1 MFFHIPISFPI
12 HSFLTSRKNNGI
24 IKENKMKYV
33 LTPEEVS
40 EFTGQTPAVIIATF
54 RYAPEVAH
62 FWAGSDL
69 RIISYDFLSFMEK
82 YADVKTISRLGQYIE
97 NSRTA

>member
-1 MFFHIPISFPI
+1 
-12 HSFLTSRKNNGI
+12 
-24 IKENKMKYV
+24 MKYV

-40 EFTGQTPAVIIATF
+40 EFTGQTPAVILATF
-54 RYAPEVAH
+54 RYSPEVAH

-69 RIISYDFLSFMEK
+69 RILSFPFLDFMEK
-82 YADVKTISRLGQYIE
+82 YSDVKTITRLRQYIE